1 MKGTSIR
8 LSDEDLDKITKLA
21 DNVMSPL
28 ADIVREAI
36 RSYGKESEGKQI
48 LETLNEIKAGLV
60 NKGIDQTLYI
70 VQTLDLVARIYITLM
85 AQIKKSQERTTPKR
99 SDRKLRLWPGNS
111 LNQTTSIIPNFRRA

>member
-21 DNVMSPL
+21 DKRNVTS

-36 RSYGKESEGKQI
+36 RSYGNESEGKQI

-70 VQTLDLVARIYITLM
+70 VQTLDLVARIYLTLM
-85 AQIKKSQERTTPKR
+85 AQIKKSQGEDHAKALGQ
-99 SDRKLRLWPGNS
+99 KA
-111 LNQTTSIIPNFRRA
+111 QTMAGELIKSNNVDYTKF